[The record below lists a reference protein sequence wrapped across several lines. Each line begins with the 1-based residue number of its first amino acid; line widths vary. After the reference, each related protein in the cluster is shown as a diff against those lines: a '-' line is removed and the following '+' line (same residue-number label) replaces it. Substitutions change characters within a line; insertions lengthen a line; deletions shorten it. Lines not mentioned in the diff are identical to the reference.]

1 MPQHANRATK
11 ESLTTT
17 VVVFAKEDGIFTY
30 GWTKPI
36 TTQNIDKLS
45 EINEPSRLIF
55 GTGAVMKQEGEDW
68 MINVPNGRYDVK
80 IALKLV
86 DTPDTVQIFP
96 PHATSAMKF
105 TLNNELQEPTPLVV
119 HDQLILDKPFVLVN
133 ESEIRL
139 KWVEGYVS
147 LIWIEIVPLNAPPEN
162 AGQTVE
168 YSSRSKVGANC
179 FKEPLN

>member
-1 MPQHANRATK
+1 
-11 ESLTTT
+11 
-17 VVVFAKEDGIFTY
+17 
-30 GWTKPI
+30 
-36 TTQNIDKLS
+36 
-45 EINEPSRLIF
+45 
-55 GTGAVMKQEGEDW
+55 

-96 PHATSAMKF
+96 PPATSAMKF
-105 TLNNELQEPTPLVV
+105 TLNNELQEPTPLAV

-179 FKEPLN
+179 FKEPLNCLFTERELQGISCPGKLVKILGNAKDKRLACMNKCVASD